1 MLIVNN
7 GGGGNWRWRGEREY
21 MWKLPQG
28 GVFQTTFCVLLECV
42 SPDMKNTDS
51 VWKRPNTQSSTVGEA
66 GNMLLVFWEHEK
78 LTKFHRAPE
87 KNRELCFVPVFLHMK
102 TMFTGRKINASWEI
116 VSYKPLIYGLFIICK
131 TCIDNCLSSMCW
143 PLSAKLASKTVCHSP
158 NQ

>member
-1 MLIVNN
+1 LEVE
-7 GGGGNWRWRGEREY
+7 RREREY

-28 GVFQTTFCVLLECV
+28 GVFQNTFCVLLECV

-51 VWKRPNTQSSTVGEA
+51 VWKRPNAQSSTVGEA
-66 GNMLLVFWEHEK
+66 GNMLPVFWEHEK
-78 LTKFHRAPE
+78 LTKFHRTPE

-102 TMFTGRKINASWEI
+102 TMFTGRKNQCKLGYCELQ
-116 VSYKPLIYGLFIICK
+116 PLIHGLFVIYK

-143 PLSAKLASKTVCHSP
+143 LLSAKLASKTVCHSP